1 MVGDCADRSRWIEQ
15 RRRDF
20 KAAEPELYAYI
31 VDHEI
36 GRALD
41 SAGDAVSGTL
51 DGQHAANVLWSRSA
65 NARRRAQIARG
76 E

>member
-1 MVGDCADRSRWIEQ
+1 MVGDCADRSPWIEQ

-36 GRALD
+36 GRALA
-41 SAGDAVSGTL
+41 SAGDVSGTL
-51 DGQHAANVLWSRSA
+51 DGQHAADVLSRSA
-65 NARRRAQIARG
+65 NARRGAQIARG